1 MDTLQEIIEFDRFDN
16 LEWCARQIVEGFIT
30 GLHKSPYHG
39 FSVEFAEH
47 RLYNQGESTRHI
59 DWKLFARTDKLFTK
73 QFEEETNMR
82 CNIVIDTSSSMLFPT
97 GKGKNINK
105 LTFSIYSAAAL
116 IHLLRRQRDA
126 VGLTLFSDHIELQT
140 ESRLSESHAKMLYA
154 ELDKCLWNK
163 HHSLN
168 QTTNIAETLHLTA
181 ELMPKRSLIV
191 IFSDLFG
198 CDNTTLFSAIEHLK
212 HNRHEVVIFHIT
224 DHEHEMDLD
233 YPNRPICFV
242 DMETGEKIKLTPN
255 QIRDHYQST
264 IGLFMSDLRTKC
276 GQYGI
281 ELVSADIRQNFA
293 DILIPFLI
301 KRTKAG

>member
-1 MDTLQEIIEFDRFDN
+1 METLQEIIEFDRFDN

-82 CNIVIDTSSSMLFPT
+82 CNILIDTSSSMLFPT
-97 GKGKNINK
+97 GKGKQINK

-126 VGLTLFSDHIELQT
+126 VGITLFSDQIELQT

-154 ELDKCLWNK
+154 ELEKCLWAK
-163 HHSLN
+163 HSSARH
-168 QTTNIAETLHLTA
+168 TTDLADTLHLTA
-181 ELMPKRSLIV
+181 EKMHKRSLIIV
-191 IFSDLFG
+191 FSDLFAPDMQG
-198 CDNTTLFSAIEHLK
+198 LYSAIEHLK

-224 DHEHEMDLD
+224 DHEHEMMLD

-242 DMETGEKIKLTPN
+242 DMETGEKIKLNPN
-255 QIRDHYQST
+255 QIRDTYQST
-264 IGLFMSDLRTKC
+264 VSTFLNDLQTKC

-281 ELVSADIRQNFA
+281 ELVSADVNQNFA
-293 DILIPFLI
+293 DILTPFLI
-301 KRTKAG
+301 KRAKAG

>member
-1 MDTLQEIIEFDRFDN
+1 METLQEIIEFDRFDN

-82 CNIVIDTSSSMLFPT
+82 CNILIDTSSSMLFPT
-97 GKGKNINK
+97 GKGKQINK

-126 VGLTLFSDHIELQT
+126 VGITLFSDQIELQT

-154 ELDKCLWNK
+154 ELEKCLW
-163 HHSLN
+163 
-168 QTTNIAETLHLTA
+168 
-181 ELMPKRSLIV
+181 V
-191 IFSDLFG
+191 
-198 CDNTTLFSAIEHLK
+198 
-212 HNRHEVVIFHIT
+212 
-224 DHEHEMDLD
+224 
-233 YPNRPICFV
+233 
-242 DMETGEKIKLTPN
+242 
-255 QIRDHYQST
+255 
-264 IGLFMSDLRTKC
+264 
-276 GQYGI
+276 QY
-281 ELVSADIRQNFA
+281 
-293 DILIPFLI
+293 
-301 KRTKAG
+301 

>member
-1 MDTLQEIIEFDRFDN
+1 METLQEIIEFDKFDN

-82 CNIVIDTSSSMLFPT
+82 CNIIIDTSSSMLFPT

-105 LTFSIYSAAAL
+105 LTFSVYSAAAL

-126 VGLTLFSDHIELQT
+126 VGLTFFSDQIELQT
-140 ESRLSESHAKMLYA
+140 ESRLSESHAKMLYS

-163 HHSLN
+163 RHALK

-191 IFSDLFG
+191 IFSDLFS
-198 CDNTTLFSAIEHLK
+198 CDSQALFGAIEHLK

-224 DHEHEMDLD
+224 DHEHEMMLD
-233 YPNRPICFV
+233 YPNRPVCFV
-242 DMETGEKIKLTPN
+242 DMETGEKIKLNPN
-255 QIRDHYQST
+255 QIREAYQST
-264 IGLFMSDLRTKC
+264 VGTFMSDLQTKC

-281 ELVSADIRQNFA
+281 ELVSADIKQNFA

-301 KRTKAG
+301 KRAKAG

>member
-1 MDTLQEIIEFDRFDN
+1 METLQEIIEFDRFDN

-82 CNIVIDTSSSMLFPT
+82 CNLVIDTSSSMLFPT
-97 GKGKNINK
+97 GKGKQINK

-126 VGLTLFSDHIELQT
+126 VGLTLFSDKIELQT

-163 HHSLN
+163 RHTLN

-181 ELMPKRSLIV
+181 ELMPKRSLIA

-198 CDNTTLFSAIEHLK
+198 CDSQALFSAIEHLK

-224 DHEHEMDLD
+224 DHEHEMMLD
-233 YPNRPICFV
+233 YPNRPVCFV
-242 DMETGEKIKLTPN
+242 DMETGEKIKLNPN
-255 QIRDHYQST
+255 EIRDAYQST
-264 IGLFMSDLRTKC
+264 VGTFMSDLQTKC

-281 ELVSADIRQNFA
+281 ELVSADIRQPFA

-301 KRTKAG
+301 RRAKAG

>member
-1 MDTLQEIIEFDRFDN
+1 METLQEIIEFDKFDN
-16 LEWCARQIVEGFIT
+16 LEWCAQQIVEGFIT

-82 CNIVIDTSSSMLFPT
+82 CNIIIDTSSSMLFPT

-105 LTFSIYSAAAL
+105 LTFSVYSAAAL

-126 VGLTLFSDHIELQT
+126 VGLTFFSDQIELQT
-140 ESRLSESHAKMLYA
+140 ESRLSESHAKMLYS

-163 HHSLN
+163 RHALK

-198 CDNTTLFSAIEHLK
+198 CDSQALFGAIEHLK

-224 DHEHEMDLD
+224 DHEHEMMLD
-233 YPNRPICFV
+233 YPNRPGGFV
-242 DMETGEKIKLTPN
+242 DLETGETRKLNPN
-255 QIRDHYQST
+255 QIREAYQNT
-264 IGLFMSDLRTKC
+264 VGTFMSDLQTKC

-281 ELVSADIRQNFA
+281 ELVSADIKQNFA

-301 KRTKAG
+301 KRAKAG

>member
-1 MDTLQEIIEFDRFDN
+1 METLQEIIEFDRFDN

-82 CNIVIDTSSSMLFPT
+82 CNLVIDTSSSMLFPT
-97 GKGKNINK
+97 GKGKQINK

-126 VGLTLFSDHIELQT
+126 VGLTLFSDRIELQT

-163 HHSLN
+163 RHALN

-198 CDNTTLFSAIEHLK
+198 CDSQALFGAIEHLK

-224 DHEHEMDLD
+224 DHEHEMMLD
-233 YPNRPICFV
+233 YPNRPVCFV
-242 DMETGEKIKLTPN
+242 DMETGEKIKLNPN
-255 QIRDHYQST
+255 EIRDAYQST
-264 IGLFMSDLRTKC
+264 VGTFMSDLQTKC

-281 ELVSADIRQNFA
+281 ELVSADIRQPFA

-301 KRTKAG
+301 RRAKAG

>member
-1 MDTLQEIIEFDRFDN
+1 METLQEIIEFDRFDN

-82 CNIVIDTSSSMLFPT
+82 CNILIDTSSSMLFPT
-97 GKGKNINK
+97 GKGKQMNK

-126 VGLTLFSDHIELQT
+126 VGITLFSDQIELQT

-154 ELDKCLWNK
+154 ELEKCLWAK
-163 HHSLN
+163 HPSARH
-168 QTTNIAETLHLTA
+168 TTDLADTLHLTA
-181 ELMPKRSLIV
+181 EKMHKRSLIIV
-191 IFSDLFG
+191 FSDLFAPDMQG
-198 CDNTTLFSAIEHLK
+198 LYSAIEHLK

-224 DHEHEMDLD
+224 DHEHEMRLD
-233 YPNRPICFV
+233 YPNRPVCFV
-242 DMETGEKIKLTPN
+242 DMETGERIKLNPN
-255 QIRDHYQST
+255 QIRDTYQST
-264 IGLFMSDLRTKC
+264 VNTFLSDLQTKC
-276 GQYGI
+276 GQYSI
-281 ELVSADIRQNFA
+281 ELVSADVNQKFA
-293 DILIPFLI
+293 DILTPFLI
-301 KRTKAG
+301 KRAKAG

>member
-1 MDTLQEIIEFDRFDN
+1 METLQEIIEFDRFDN

-82 CNIVIDTSSSMLFPT
+82 CNILIDTSSSMLFPT
-97 GKGKNINK
+97 GKGKQMNK

-126 VGLTLFSDHIELQT
+126 VGITLFSDQIELQT

-154 ELDKCLWNK
+154 ELEKCLWAK
-163 HHSLN
+163 HSSARH
-168 QTTNIAETLHLTA
+168 TTDLADTLHLTA
-181 ELMPKRSLIV
+181 EKMHKRSLIIV
-191 IFSDLFG
+191 FSDLFAPDMQG
-198 CDNTTLFSAIEHLK
+198 LYSAIEHLK

-224 DHEHEMDLD
+224 DHEHEMRLD
-233 YPNRPICFV
+233 YPNRPVCFV
-242 DMETGEKIKLTPN
+242 DMETGERIKLNPN
-255 QIRDHYQST
+255 QIRDTYQST
-264 IGLFMSDLRTKC
+264 VNTFLSDLQTKC
-276 GQYGI
+276 GQYSI
-281 ELVSADIRQNFA
+281 ELVSADVNQNFA
-293 DILIPFLI
+293 DILTPFLI
-301 KRTKAG
+301 KRAKAG

>member
-1 MDTLQEIIEFDRFDN
+1 METLQEIIEFDRFDN

-82 CNIVIDTSSSMLFPT
+82 CNILIDTSSSMLFPT
-97 GKGKNINK
+97 GKGKQMNK

-126 VGLTLFSDHIELQT
+126 VGITLFSDQIELQT
-140 ESRLSESHAKMLYA
+140 ESRLSESHAKMLYG
-154 ELDKCLWNK
+154 ELEKCLWAK
-163 HHSLN
+163 HASARH
-168 QTTNIAETLHLTA
+168 TTDLADTLHLTA
-181 ELMPKRSLIV
+181 EKMHKRSLIIV
-191 IFSDLFG
+191 FSDLFAPDMQG
-198 CDNTTLFSAIEHLK
+198 LYSAIEHLK

-224 DHEHEMDLD
+224 DHDHEMRLD
-233 YPNRPICFV
+233 YPNRPVCFV
-242 DMETGEKIKLTPN
+242 DMETGERIKLNPN
-255 QIRDHYQST
+255 QIRDTYQST
-264 IGLFMSDLRTKC
+264 VNTFLSDLQTKC

-281 ELVSADIRQNFA
+281 ELVSADVNQNFA
-293 DILIPFLI
+293 DILTPFLI
-301 KRTKAG
+301 KRAKAG